1 MDGGGNQNQ
10 NGYISK
16 NDEIFTSMF
25 TLFCKLYILQ
35 LFILMMRN
43 FRGQEKFLRRSENV
57 KGNSVAHHESP
68 YPSFTQDRL
77 MCLLGRSLRIY
88 QSQFLMICLCIQ

>member
-1 MDGGGNQNQ
+1 MEIEFQRKINEEFLTVKISLFKYLYMDGGGNQNQ

-25 TLFCKLYILQ
+25 TLFYKLYILQ

-43 FRGQEKFLRRSENV
+43 FRGQEKFLRRDVSFQNLL
-57 KGNSVAHHESP
+57 KTANLES
-68 YPSFTQDRL
+68 SK
-77 MCLLGRSLRIY
+77 I
-88 QSQFLMICLCIQ
+88 I